1 MTLLRKREKERM
13 RWETTGIKG
22 KMEELYLLPHKTAYE
37 IFWQSVSRGQ
47 GESVCV
53 RVHLGAPTAETDKSF
68 FFFLNSSYI
77 LFPHTHSGNTLHR
90 LGKWSRT
97 EVLWSWGANPAWRNT
112 HTHTHT
118 HTALHIRWPLRIHIC
133 LMSPPGG
140 FRQLSWNP
148 VILSV

>member
-1 MTLLRKREKERM
+1 MTLLREREKERQ

-22 KMEELYLLPHKTAYE
+22 KKEVIFTSSQNCLWNLLTECVKR
-37 IFWQSVSRGQ
+37 S

-53 RVHLGAPTAETDKSF
+53 CMHLGACTAETDKRF
-68 FFFLNSSYI
+68 FKNSSYI
-77 LFPHTHSGNTLHR
+77 LFPHTHRGNTLHR

-112 HTHTHT
+112 YT

-133 LMSPPGG
+133 LMSAPGG

>member
-1 MTLLRKREKERM
+1 MTLLREREREKERL

-22 KMEELYLLPHKTAYE
+22 KKGRVIFTSSQNCLWNLLTECVNRSGGKC
-37 IFWQSVSRGQ
+37 
-47 GESVCV
+47 VCV
-53 RVHLGAPTAETDKSF
+53 CVHLRARTAETDKGF
-68 FFFLNSSYI
+68 FFNSSYI
-77 LFPHTHSGNTLHR
+77 LFPHTHSGNTLHT

-112 HTHTHT
+112 HTHT
-118 HTALHIRWPLRIHIC
+118 ALHIRWPLRIHIC
-133 LMSPPGG
+133 LMSAPGG